1 MVKKLTFLLL
11 NQAPLV
17 LFAVVFLILGLASD
31 RFLDW
36 QNLLNIGVQ
45 SSSIAIVAIGMTF
58 VLLTAG
64 VDLSVGSVMF
74 VAVAV
79 AGKMIYN
86 GQPIWLSFL
95 AALLVGI
102 AMGAI
107 NAFFVTRLKIVA
119 FIVTLAMLFFARGFG
134 LWITQTRAMNMPDT
148 VTSLGSGTFLGIPIP
163 LVALGIVCLIAHLVL
178 TGTPFG
184 RQIYAIG
191 QDPEGARKAG
201 IRVNQV
207 LFTVYVICGACAALS
222 GLVALTQTG
231 AVSPSFGDKKEFA
244 AIAAAVLG
252 GTSLFGGR
260 GKVLPGTLLG
270 ALLIQTVENGLVIL
284 NANPYLYPIVTSLII
299 FIAVLLDSV
308 RTRALASLHQRT
320 IRPGDFRLSS
330 EINAEGSE
338 NHIPN

>member
-1 MVKKLTFLLL
+1 MNKKLGILLL
-11 NQAPLV
+11 NNAPLL
-17 LFAVVFLILGLASD
+17 LFALVFFILGVASE
-31 RFLDW
+31 RFLNW
-36 QNLLNIGVQ
+36 NNFLNIGVQ
-45 SSSIAIVAIGMTF
+45 SSSTAIVAIGMTF

-86 GQPIWLSFL
+86 GQPVWLSFL
-95 AALLVGI
+95 AALLVGLVAG
-102 AMGAI
+102 AM

-119 FIVTLAMLFFARGFG
+119 FVVTLAMLFSARGFG
-134 LWITQTRAMNMPDT
+134 LWITQTRAMNMPDS
-148 VTSLGSGTFLGIPIP
+148 VTAIGTGSVVGIPVP
-163 LVALGIVCLIAHLVL
+163 LIVLAIVCLLAHLSL
-178 TGTPFG
+178 SRTPFG

-191 QDPEGARKAG
+191 HDPEKARKAG
-201 IRVNQV
+201 IPVNRI
-207 LFTVYVICGACAALS
+207 LFLIYVICGACAALS

-270 ALLIQTVENGLVIL
+270 AVLIQTVDNGLVIL
-284 NANPYLYPIVTSLII
+284 NADPYLYPIVTSLII
-299 FIAVLLDSV
+299 FAAVLLDSL
-308 RTRALASLHQRT
+308 RNRALENINKRP
-320 IRPGDFRLSS
+320 IRPQDIAKG
-330 EINAEGSE
+330 
-338 NHIPN
+338 